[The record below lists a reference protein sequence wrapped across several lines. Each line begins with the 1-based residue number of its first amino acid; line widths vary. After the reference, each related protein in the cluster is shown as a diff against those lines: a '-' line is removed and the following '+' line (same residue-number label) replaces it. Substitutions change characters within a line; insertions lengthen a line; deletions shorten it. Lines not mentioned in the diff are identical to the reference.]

1 MFAIQVHE
9 DKEAAG
15 AFDERCNG
23 GAVER
28 PTDEV
33 PFPMAGYES
42 AVDLGRA
49 LAQERAGETRTPR
62 GDAAAR

>member
-23 GAVER
+23 GAVKR
-28 PTDEV
+28 ATDEV
-33 PFPMAGYES
+33 SFPMAGHEP
-42 AVDLGRA
+42 AVNLGRA

-62 GDAAAR
+62 GGAAAG